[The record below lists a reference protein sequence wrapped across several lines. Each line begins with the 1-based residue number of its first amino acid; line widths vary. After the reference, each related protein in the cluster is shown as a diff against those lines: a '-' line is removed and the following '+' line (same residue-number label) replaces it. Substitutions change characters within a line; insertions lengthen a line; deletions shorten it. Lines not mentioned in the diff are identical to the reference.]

1 MKQAFI
7 YLSHKM
13 NNSNIVSLYCFFYQ
27 NLKRYFKINLY
38 KNLEGDRFKKKI
50 CFQAFRRFRVDHDRS
65 ATSCESRKR
74 STCVL
79 FLFLFSYQ
87 AERL

>member
-1 MKQAFI
+1 M
-7 YLSHKM
+7 
-13 NNSNIVSLYCFFYQ
+13 
-27 NLKRYFKINLY
+27 Y
-38 KNLEGDRFKKKI
+38 KNLDTFTKKI
-50 CFQAFRRFRVDHDRS
+50 HFQAFRRFHWMDRS

-79 FLFLFSYQ
+79 LLFLFSYQ